1 MKTIE
6 KECVDCKKM
15 FIARSNAALRCAE
28 CKAENRRKICK
39 KHRETHGKK
48 QYVKSA
54 KKRYLNEL
62 KEMQERRLKE
72 NPTFKS
78 ISVIMQEMEEYNRA
92 NGKSLTYGEYI
103 ALTNG

>member
-28 CKAENRRKICK
+28 CKAENRRKIGK
-39 KHRETHGKK
+39 KYRETHGQK

-54 KKRYLNEL
+54 KKRYMDEL
-62 KEMQERRLKE
+62 KEMREKRLKE
-72 NPTFKS
+72 NPNFKS
-78 ISVIMQEMEEYNRA
+78 VSEIVKEMEEYNRMS
-92 NGKSLTYGEYI
+92 GKRLTYGEYI
-103 ALTNG
+103 ALTN